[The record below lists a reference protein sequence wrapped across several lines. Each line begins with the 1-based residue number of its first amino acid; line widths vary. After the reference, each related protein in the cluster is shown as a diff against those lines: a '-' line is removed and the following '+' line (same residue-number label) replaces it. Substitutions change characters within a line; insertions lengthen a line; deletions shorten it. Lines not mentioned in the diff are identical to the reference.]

1 MLTKLKKKFQL
12 LISTEAKLA
21 HKIGLTPN
29 HVSALGI
36 VFAVFSAIIYWRWR
50 FFQFSLVIA
59 PTFLLISGFCD
70 ALDGAIARIHGETTA
85 FGKFLDS
92 MLDRYA
98 DAIIL
103 CAIIFGELCDLFWG
117 FFALINSLMVSYV
130 RARAE
135 ALGVEM
141 EAIGVAERAERLVIL
156 ATASLLSSVW
166 LEALN
171 WAVILLAVLTGLTV
185 LQRLVYFLRAT
196 KSGECDR
203 LQLLSCLFQ
212 SYLLRLRFCL
222 RSSSARTLTMPRCTA
237 HETQ

>member
-12 LISTEAKLA
+12 WISTEAKLA
-21 HKIGLTPN
+21 HNIGLTPN

-36 VFAVFSAIIYWRWR
+36 GFAVFSAIIYWRWR
-50 FFQFSLVIA
+50 FLQLSLITA
-59 PTFLLISGFCD
+59 PIFLLISGFCD
-70 ALDGAIARIHGETTA
+70 ALDGAIARIHGETTT

-103 CAIIFGELCDLFWG
+103 CGIIFGGLCDPFWG
-117 FFALINSLMVSYV
+117 FFALINSLMVSYA

-141 EAIGVAERAERLVIL
+141 EAVGVAERAERLIIL
-156 ATASLLSSVW
+156 ATASFLSVVW

-171 WAVILLAVLTGLTV
+171 WAVIVLAVLTSLTV
-185 LQRLVYFLRAT
+185 LQRVIYFLRAS
-196 KSGECDR
+196 KSRE
-203 LQLLSCLFQ
+203 
-212 SYLLRLRFCL
+212 
-222 RSSSARTLTMPRCTA
+222 
-237 HETQ
+237 

>member
-1 MLTKLKKKFQL
+1 MLTKLKKTFQL
-12 LISTEAKLA
+12 WISTEAKLA

-50 FFQFSLVIA
+50 SLQLSLITA
-59 PTFLLISGFCD
+59 PIFLLTSGFCD
-70 ALDGAIARIHGETTA
+70 VLDGAIARIHGETTT

-103 CAIIFGELCDLFWG
+103 CGVIFGGLCDPFWG
-117 FFALINSLMVSYV
+117 FIALIGSLMVSYA

-141 EAIGVAERAERLVIL
+141 EAFGVAERAERLIIL
-156 ATASLLSSVW
+156 ATASFFNIVW
-166 LEALN
+166 SEALY
-171 WAVILLAVLTGLTV
+171 WAVIVLAVLTSLTV
-185 LQRLVYFLRAT
+185 LQRAVYFLRAS
-196 KSGECDR
+196 KSREMN
-203 LQLLSCLFQ
+203 S
-212 SYLLRLRFCL
+212 
-222 RSSSARTLTMPRCTA
+222 
-237 HETQ
+237 